1 MNRLKVPIYYTS
13 SFSIGY
19 DSNLFRLS
27 DLDLEVDNNNTI
39 INSDTFD
46 SGYITP
52 KLRVSYSPYL
62 LNGIKTA
69 IVLLL

>member
-13 SFSIGY
+13 SFSFGY

-27 DLDLEVDNNNTI
+27 DLDLKVDNNNTI

-46 SGYITP
+46 SGYIAFYYFAP
-52 KLRVSYSPYL
+52 IGGL
-62 LNGIKTA
+62 L
-69 IVLLL
+69 